1 MILTYFLS
9 DYYITDNFA
18 YDWFV
23 PDRSGYYK
31 VINFTYMRV
40 FENFVLLA
48 CSWLHRNYPPELNI
62 SLEIN
67 YVMWSNW
74 AISTYF
80 EVLNRVH
87 GGRTACLLGLFNLV
101 SFGEIMR
108 SCTFIGFMF
117 SLTYNATTAFP
128 LPFVWVF
135 SDLSKFIFEPMC
147 LKVFMN
153 YLSKRDKE
161 SRLCLTRSDRAQQD
175 VVLVPG
181 EFHRTK

>member
-1 MILTYFLS
+1 MIPLVFLS
-9 DYYITDNFA
+9 YVLSGIYITDNFS
-18 YDWFV
+18 YDWYV
-23 PDRSGYYK
+23 PGHSDYYK
-31 VINFTYMRV
+31 IINFTYMRV
-40 FENFVLLA
+40 LENFVLLA

-80 EVLNRVH
+80 EILNRLPR
-87 GGRTACLLGLFNLV
+87 GRTACIGGMFNLV
-101 SFGEIMR
+101 SFGEMVR

-117 SLTYNATTAFP
+117 SLTYNATTDFP

-153 YLSKRDKE
+153 YLAKRDPE
-161 SRLCLTRSDRAQQD
+161 SRLACEGRSQSTQ
-175 VVLVPG
+175 
-181 EFHRTK
+181 